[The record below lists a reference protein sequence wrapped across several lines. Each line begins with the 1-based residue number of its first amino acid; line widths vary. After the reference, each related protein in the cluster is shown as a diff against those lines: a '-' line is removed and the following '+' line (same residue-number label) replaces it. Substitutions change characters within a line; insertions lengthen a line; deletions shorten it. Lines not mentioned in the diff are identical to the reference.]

1 MAAQIYNL
9 PSAAPSPVV
18 QASKPGRRPKMV
30 INLSLW
36 HSRKRVDAEFARD
49 ARETAALI
57 AEEVAMLRRLQEI
70 DERVRAD
77 RARRLHCL
85 VTPAKTAQEKRD
97 FAEVLA
103 DIRWFRLPFAER
115 QRIEALRAGRGAV
128 LNFPGKP

>member
-9 PSAAPSPVV
+9 PNAAPSPVV

-36 HSRKRVDAEFARD
+36 HSRKRVNAEFE
-49 ARETAALI
+49 RETAVLI
-57 AEEVAMLRRLQEI
+57 AEEVAMLRRLEEI
-70 DERVRAD
+70 DERIRVN

-85 VTPAKTAQEKRD
+85 VTPAKTAQEKREL
-97 FAEVLA
+97 AEVLA

-128 LNFPGKP
+128 LNFPAKP